1 MKIVFDLLPLVVFFV
16 AFKLADIFVAT
27 ALAIA
32 TTVLLI
38 GMALVRRRPV
48 PPMQWAT
55 LVIIVVFGGAT
66 LVLHDDTFIKWK
78 PTVLYWA
85 GAAALLGSL
94 VAKRNLVK
102 SIIGAEI
109 SLPESLWTRV
119 CIAWGIF
126 FAVLGFLN
134 LYVAFNYATASWVNF
149 KVFATPAIVAA
160 FAVLQSFWIAREM
173 PEEEPAASKA
183 NEPGP

>member
-1 MKIVFDLLPLVVFFV
+1 VKIVFDLLPLVVFFV

-27 ALAIA
+27 GLAIA
-32 TTVLLI
+32 TTVVLI

-55 LVIIVVFGGAT
+55 LIIIVVFGGAT

-85 GAAALLGSL
+85 GAMALLGSL

-102 SIIGAEI
+102 SIIGSEI
-109 SLPESLWTRV
+109 SLPEGLWTRV

-126 FAVLGFLN
+126 FALLGCLN
-134 LYVAFNYATASWVNF
+134 LYVAFNYTTASWVNF

-160 FAVLQSFWIAREM
+160 FAIVQSFWITREL
-173 PEEEPAASKA
+173 PEEPAASKTH
-183 NEPGP
+183 EPRP